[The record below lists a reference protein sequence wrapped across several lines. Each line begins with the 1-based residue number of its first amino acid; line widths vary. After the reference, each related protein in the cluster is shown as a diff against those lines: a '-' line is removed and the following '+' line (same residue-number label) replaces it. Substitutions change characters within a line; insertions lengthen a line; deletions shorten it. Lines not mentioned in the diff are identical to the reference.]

1 MGIMKSVAKYLI
13 IILLFTSG
21 CSKQESFEPIASDIE
36 ITMVETIDST
46 GRTFQLK
53 CETKEHYPCANYK
66 LVSRLNKVSNSY
78 EIDFNGIDIPGVCLT
93 AFGPALA
100 NIELGNP
107 ANGVYDIVITTDE
120 TINSGKLY
128 VSTDH
133 YILDFDQTGR
143 IGFTNHILNRVPEN
157 TIWGTIGY
165 HNSDTK
171 PLAEEFIESL
181 KNLGAETRSY
191 LPGNYGYFSISSKG
205 EIEPPENHGNYFID
219 AFILE
224 YTGKSGNLKDIVRN
238 YGLNYND
245 RLKILLYTTEGD
257 MFRSWAQ

>member
-1 MGIMKSVAKYLI
+1 MKSLAKYLV
-13 IILLFTSG
+13 IILLFALG
-21 CSKQESFEPIASDIE
+21 CSKQESFEPIVSDIE

-53 CETKEHYPCANYK
+53 CVTKEHYPCANYH
-66 LVSRLNKVSNSY
+66 LVSNLTKASNSY
-78 EIDFNGIDIPGVCLT
+78 VIDFMGIEIPEVCLA

-107 ANGVYDIVITTDE
+107 ANAVYDLVIKTDE
-120 TINSGKLY
+120 ATSTGKLY

-133 YILDFDQTGR
+133 YILDFVQTGR
-143 IGFTNHILNRVPEN
+143 IGFTNPILNRVPEN

-171 PLAEEFIESL
+171 TLAEEFIESL
-181 KNLGAETRSY
+181 KSLGAETRSY
-191 LPGNYGYFSISSKG
+191 LPGDYGYFSISSKG
-205 EIEPPENHGNYFID
+205 QIEPPENHGNYFID

-224 YTGKSGNLKDIVRN
+224 YTGKSNNLKDVVRN

-245 RLKILLYTTEGD
+245 KLKILLYTTRGD
-257 MFRSWAQ
+257 MFRSWAQY